1 MQSSFQYTGSIHIDR
16 SSPMIIPSLFIIKI
30 LNEIKYP
37 WLEKQQA
44 GIVLFTPKP
53 IFLLQ
58 TTLSLSRFFSIF
70 FATFFFYHPAPPSS
84 VFLISVLGPTGFLLV
99 SRPLLFFPISS
110 HDERSSSTRV
120 GENCLQLMTSFL
132 CISFLQHECVQMTQ
146 VLSKSNFPFQFVITS
161 AYIRRH

>member
-1 MQSSFQYTGSIHIDR
+1 MAGKTTGWNCPFYSETNFLTTNN
-16 SSPMIIPSLFIIKI
+16 PLPVPFLF
-30 LNEIKYP
+30 N
-37 WLEKQQA
+37 
-44 GIVLFTPKP
+44 
-53 IFLLQ
+53 FLCH
-58 TTLSLSRFFSIF
+58 
-70 FATFFFYHPAPPSS
+70 FFFYHPAPPSS

-99 SRPLLFFPISS
+99 SRPLLFLPISS

-120 GENCLQLMTSFL
+120 GENCLQLMTSFP